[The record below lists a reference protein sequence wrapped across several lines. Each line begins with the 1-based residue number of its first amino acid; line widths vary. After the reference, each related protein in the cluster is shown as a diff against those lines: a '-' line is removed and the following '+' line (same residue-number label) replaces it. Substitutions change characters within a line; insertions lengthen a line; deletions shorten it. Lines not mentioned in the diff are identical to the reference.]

1 MKHTCQILG
10 TTTAYWEYNPDKPT
24 TLILIHG
31 FRGTHHGLLKI
42 AELLPD
48 YRLIIPDLPGFGVSD
63 ALTGGHGIGDYVE
76 WLFQFRQIVDPAS
89 PASYIVGHSFGSIVV
104 SHFASLHPS
113 TVAKLVVINPI
124 GAPALEGEQRLLT
137 QLAIL
142 YYWLGRKLPAR
153 AARAW
158 ISLKPITKITS
169 ITMRKTKDR
178 QIRKFID
185 KQHYTHFSTF
195 ANPTQL
201 AESFKTSVSHDVS
214 QVAEHLTMPTLMI
227 VGEKDDITA
236 LNKQRELHAKI
247 DGAELVIIPNVG
259 HLTHYETPDQVAS
272 AIRKFIK

>member
-1 MKHTCQILG
+1 MKHSCQILG
-10 TTTAYWEYNPDKPT
+10 TTTSYWEYNPDKPT

-42 AELLPD
+42 AELLPE
-48 YRLIIPDLPGFGVSD
+48 YRLIIPDLPGFGVSE

-76 WLFQFRQIVDPAS
+76 WLFQLRQIVDPDTPS
-89 PASYIVGHSFGSIVV
+89 SYIVGHSFGSIIV
-104 SHFASLHPS
+104 SHYASLHPS
-113 TVAKLVVINPI
+113 TVTKLTVINPI
-124 GAPALEGEQRLLT
+124 GAPALEGEQRFLT

-185 KQHYTHFSTF
+185 QQHYTHFSSF

-201 AESFKTSVSHDVS
+201 SQAFKTSVSHDVS

-227 VGEKDDITA
+227 VGEKDVITA
-236 LNKQRELHAKI
+236 LNKQHELHARI
-247 DGAELVIIPNVG
+247 NDAELVIIPDVG
-259 HLTHYETPDQVAS
+259 HLTHYETPSQVAL

>member
-10 TTTAYWEYNPDKPT
+10 TTTSYWEYNPDKPT

-42 AELLPD
+42 AELLPE
-48 YRLIIPDLPGFGVSD
+48 YRLIIPDLPGFGVSE

-76 WLFQFRQIVDPAS
+76 WLFQFRQIVDPETPS
-89 PASYIVGHSFGSIVV
+89 SYIVGHSFGSIIV
-104 SHFASLHPS
+104 SHYASLHPS
-113 TVAKLVVINPI
+113 TVTKLTVINPI

-185 KQHYTHFSTF
+185 EQHYTHFSSF

-201 AESFKTSVSHDVS
+201 SEAFKTSVSHDVS

-227 VGEKDDITA
+227 VGEKDVITA
-236 LNKQRELHAKI
+236 LNKQHELHAKI
-247 DGAELVIIPNVG
+247 DGAELVIIPDVG

-272 AIRKFIK
+272 AIRRFIK

>member
-1 MKHTCQILG
+1 MKHSCQILG

-42 AELLPD
+42 AELLPE
-48 YRLIIPDLPGFGVSD
+48 YRLIIPDLPGFGVSE

-76 WLFQFRQIVDPAS
+76 WLFQFRQIVDPERPS
-89 PASYIVGHSFGSIVV
+89 SYIVGHSFGSIIV
-104 SHFASLHPS
+104 SHYASLHPS
-113 TVAKLVVINPI
+113 TVTKLTVINPI
-124 GAPALEGEQRLLT
+124 GAPALEGEQRFLT

-142 YYWLGRKLPAR
+142 YYWLGRKLPAH

-185 KQHYTHFSTF
+185 EQHYTHFSSF

-201 AESFKTSVSHDVS
+201 SQAFKTSVSHDVS

-227 VGEKDDITA
+227 VGEKDVITA
-236 LNKQRELHAKI
+236 LNKQHELHAKI
-247 DGAELVIIPNVG
+247 DGAELVIIPDVG
-259 HLTHYETPDQVAS
+259 HLTHYETPSQVAS

>member
-1 MKHTCQILG
+1 MKHSCQILG
-10 TTTAYWEYNPDKPT
+10 TTTTYWEYNPDKPT

-42 AELLPD
+42 AEQLPE
-48 YRLIIPDLPGFGVSD
+48 YRLIIPDLPGFGVSE

-76 WLFQFRQIVDPAS
+76 WLFQFREIVDPS
-89 PASYIVGHSFGSIVV
+89 TPSSYIVGHSFGSIIV
-104 SHFASLHPS
+104 SHYASLHPS
-113 TVAKLVVINPI
+113 TVTKLTVINPI

-185 KQHYTHFSTF
+185 EQHYTHFSSF

-201 AESFKTSVSHDVS
+201 SEAFRTSVSHDVS

-227 VGEKDDITA
+227 VGEKDVITA
-236 LNKQRELHAKI
+236 LDKQHELHAKI
-247 DGAELVIIPNVG
+247 DGAELVIIPDVG
-259 HLTHYETPDQVAS
+259 HLTHYETPGEVAS
-272 AIRKFIK
+272 AIRKFIS

>member
-1 MKHTCQILG
+1 MKHSCQILG
-10 TTTAYWEYNPDKPT
+10 TTTNYWEYNPDRPT

-42 AELLPD
+42 AEQLPE
-48 YRLIIPDLPGFGVSD
+48 YRLIVPDLPGFGTSK
-63 ALTGGHGIGDYVE
+63 ALLSGHSIDDYVE
-76 WLFQFRQIVDPAS
+76 WLYQFRKIVDPTLPS
-89 PASYIVGHSFGSIVV
+89 SYIVGHSFGSIVV
-104 SHFASLHPS
+104 SHYAALHPS
-113 TVAKLVVINPI
+113 TVSKLTLINPI

-153 AARAW
+153 TARAW

-178 QIRKFID
+178 QVRKFID
-185 KQHYTHFSTF
+185 EQHYAHFSTF

-201 AESFKTSVSHDVS
+201 SEAFKTSVSHDVS
-214 QVAEHLTMPTLMI
+214 QVAEHLTMPTLMV

-236 LNKQRELHAKI
+236 LTKQHELHAKLS
-247 DGAELVIIPNVG
+247 DGELVIIPDVG
-259 HLTHYETPDQVAS
+259 HLTHYETPNQVAN
-272 AIRKFIK
+272 AIRKFIQ

>member
-1 MKHTCQILG
+1 MKHNCQILG
-10 TTTAYWEYNPDKPT
+10 TTTTYWEYNPDKPT

-42 AELLPD
+42 AELLPE
-48 YRLIIPDLPGFGVSD
+48 YRLIIPDLPGFGVSE
-63 ALTGGHGIGDYVE
+63 ALTSGHGIGDYVE
-76 WLFQFRQIVDPAS
+76 WLFQFRQIVDPS
-89 PASYIVGHSFGSIVV
+89 TPSSYIVGHSFGSIIV
-104 SHFASLHPS
+104 SHYASLHPS
-113 TVAKLVVINPI
+113 TVSKLTVINPI

-185 KQHYTHFSTF
+185 EQHYTHFSSF

-201 AESFKTSVSHDVS
+201 SEAFKTSVSHDVS

-227 VGEKDDITA
+227 VGEKDVITA
-236 LNKQRELHAKI
+236 LNKQHELHAKI
-247 DGAELVIIPNVG
+247 GDAELVIIPDVG
-259 HLTHYETPDQVAS
+259 HLTHYETPSQVAS

>member
-1 MKHTCQILG
+1 MKHSCQILG
-10 TTTAYWEYNPDKPT
+10 TTTSYWEYNPDKQT

-42 AELLPD
+42 AELLPE
-48 YRLIIPDLPGFGVSD
+48 YRLIIPDLPGFGISE
-63 ALTGGHGIGDYVE
+63 ALTGGHGIDDYVE
-76 WLFQFRQIVDPAS
+76 WLFQFRQIVDPETPS
-89 PASYIVGHSFGSIVV
+89 SYIVGHSFGSIIV
-104 SHFASLHPS
+104 SHYASLHPS
-113 TVAKLVVINPI
+113 TVTKLTVINPI

-153 AARAW
+153 TARAW

-185 KQHYTHFSTF
+185 EQHYTHFSSF

-201 AESFKTSVSHDVS
+201 SEAFKTSVSHDVS

-227 VGEKDDITA
+227 VGEKDVITA
-236 LNKQRELHAKI
+236 LDKQHELHAKI
-247 DGAELVIIPNVG
+247 DGAELVIIPDVG
-259 HLTHYETPDQVAS
+259 HLTHYETPGQVAS

>member
-1 MKHTCQILG
+1 MKHSCQILG
-10 TTTAYWEYNPDKPT
+10 TTTNYWEYNPDKPT

-42 AELLPD
+42 AEQLPE
-48 YRLIIPDLPGFGVSD
+48 YRLIIPDLPGFGVSE
-63 ALTGGHGIGDYVE
+63 ALLSGHSIDDYVE
-76 WLFQFRQIVDPAS
+76 WLYHFRQIVDPS
-89 PASYIVGHSFGSIVV
+89 TPSSYIVGHSFGSIIV
-104 SHFASLHPS
+104 SHYGALHPS
-113 TVAKLVVINPI
+113 TVNKLTLINPI

-158 ISLKPITKITS
+158 ISLKPITKVTS

-178 QIRKFID
+178 EVRKFID
-185 KQHYTHFSTF
+185 EQHYTHFSTF

-201 AESFKTSVSHDVS
+201 SEAFKTSVSHDVS
-214 QVAEHLTMPTLMI
+214 QVADHLTMPTLMI

-236 LNKQRELHAKI
+236 LTKQHELHAKLS
-247 DGAELVIIPNVG
+247 DGELVIIPDVG
-259 HLTHYETPDQVAS
+259 HLTHYETPGQVAN
-272 AIRKFIK
+272 AIRNFIQ

>member
-1 MKHTCQILG
+1 MKHSCQILG

-42 AELLPD
+42 AELLPE
-48 YRLIIPDLPGFGVSD
+48 YRLIIPDLPGFGASE
-63 ALTGGHGIGDYVE
+63 ALTSGHGIGDYVE
-76 WLFQFRQIVDPAS
+76 WLFQFRQVVDPETPS
-89 PASYIVGHSFGSIVV
+89 SYIIGHSFGSIIV
-104 SHFASLHPS
+104 SHYASLHPS
-113 TVAKLVVINPI
+113 TVSKLTIINPI

-185 KQHYTHFSTF
+185 EQHYTHFSSF

-201 AESFKTSVSHDVS
+201 SEAFKTSVSHDVS

-227 VGEKDDITA
+227 VGEKDVITA
-236 LNKQRELHAKI
+236 LNKQHELHAKI
-247 DGAELVIIPNVG
+247 GNAELTIIPDVG
-259 HLTHYETPDQVAS
+259 HLTHYETPSQVAS

>member
-1 MKHTCQILG
+1 MKHSCQILG
-10 TTTAYWEYNPDKPT
+10 TTTTYWEYNPDKPT
-24 TLILIHG
+24 TLFLIHG

-42 AELLPD
+42 VEQLPE
-48 YRLIIPDLPGFGVSD
+48 YRLIVPDLPGFGVSE
-63 ALTGGHGIGDYVE
+63 ALLSGHSIDDYVE
-76 WLFQFRQIVDPAS
+76 WLYQFRQIVDPALPS
-89 PASYIVGHSFGSIVV
+89 SYIVGHSFGSIVA
-104 SHFASLHPS
+104 SHYAALHPS
-113 TVAKLVVINPI
+113 TASKLTLINPI
-124 GAPALEGEQRLLT
+124 GAPALEGEQRFLT

-178 QIRKFID
+178 QVRKFID
-185 KQHYTHFSTF
+185 EQHYAHFSTF

-201 AESFKTSVSHDVS
+201 SEAFKTSVSHDVS

-227 VGEKDDITA
+227 VGEKDDITP
-236 LNKQRELHAKI
+236 LTKQHELHAKLS
-247 DGAELVIIPNVG
+247 DGELVIIPDVG

>member
-1 MKHTCQILG
+1 MKHSCQILG
-10 TTTAYWEYNPDKPT
+10 TTTTYWEYNPDKPT

-42 AELLPD
+42 AEQLPE
-48 YRLIIPDLPGFGVSD
+48 YRLIIPDLPGFGVSE

-76 WLFQFRQIVDPAS
+76 WLFQFREIVDPSAPS
-89 PASYIVGHSFGSIVV
+89 SYIVGHSFGSIIV
-104 SHFASLHPS
+104 SHYASIHPS
-113 TVAKLVVINPI
+113 TVTKLTVINPI
-124 GAPALEGEQRLLT
+124 GAPALKGEQRLLT

-185 KQHYTHFSTF
+185 EQHYTHFSSF

-201 AESFKTSVSHDVS
+201 SEAFKTSVSHDVS

-227 VGEKDDITA
+227 VGEKDVITA
-236 LNKQRELHAKI
+236 LDKQHALHAKI
-247 DGAELVIIPNVG
+247 DSAELVIIPDVG
-259 HLTHYETPDQVAS
+259 HLTHYETPSEVAS

>member
-1 MKHTCQILG
+1 MKHSCQILG
-10 TTTAYWEYNPDKPT
+10 TTTNYWEYNPDKLT

-31 FRGTHHGLLKI
+31 FRGTHHGLLRI
-42 AELLPD
+42 AELLPK
-48 YRLIIPDLPGFGVSD
+48 YRLIIPDLPGFGMSE
-63 ALTGGHGIGDYVE
+63 ALTSGHEIDDYVE
-76 WLFQFRQIVDPAS
+76 WLFQFRQLVDPHVPS
-89 PASYIVGHSFGSIVV
+89 SYIVGHSFGSIIV
-104 SHFASLHPS
+104 SHYASLHPS
-113 TVAKLVVINPI
+113 TVTKLTLINPI

-158 ISLKPITKITS
+158 ISFKPITKITS
-169 ITMRKTKDR
+169 VAMRKTKDR

-185 KQHYTHFSTF
+185 EQHYTHFSTF

-201 AESFKTSVSHDVS
+201 SEAFKASVSHDVS

-236 LNKQRELHAKI
+236 LSKQHELHAKI
-247 DGAELVIIPNVG
+247 NDAELVIIPDVG
-259 HLTHYETPDQVAS
+259 HLTHYETPGEVAS
-272 AIRKFIK
+272 AIRAFIK

>member
-10 TTTAYWEYNPDKPT
+10 TTTSYWEYNPDKPT

-42 AELLPD
+42 AELLPE
-48 YRLIIPDLPGFGVSD
+48 YRLIIPDLPGFGVSE

-76 WLFQFRQIVDPAS
+76 WLFQFRQIVDPETPS
-89 PASYIVGHSFGSIVV
+89 SYIVGHSFGSIIV
-104 SHFASLHPS
+104 SHYASLHPL
-113 TVAKLVVINPI
+113 TVTKLTLINPI
-124 GAPALEGEQRLLT
+124 GAPALEGEQRFLT

-158 ISLKPITKITS
+158 ISFKPITKITS
-169 ITMRKTKDR
+169 VTMRRTKDR

-185 KQHYTHFSTF
+185 EQHYTHFSTF

-201 AESFKTSVSHDVS
+201 SEAFKTSVSHDVS
-214 QVAEHLTMPTLMI
+214 QVAKHLAMPTLMI

-236 LNKQRELHAKI
+236 LSKQHELHAKI
-247 DGAELVIIPNVG
+247 DDAELVIIPEVG
-259 HLTHYETPDQVAS
+259 HLTHYETPGEVAS
-272 AIRKFIK
+272 AIRNFIK

>member
-1 MKHTCQILG
+1 MKHSCQILG
-10 TTTAYWEYNPDKPT
+10 TATSYWEYNPDKPT
-24 TLILIHG
+24 TLIFIHG

-42 AELLPD
+42 AELLPE
-48 YRLIIPDLPGFGVSD
+48 YRLIIPDLPGFGVSE

-76 WLFQFRQIVDPAS
+76 WLFQFRQIVDPETPS
-89 PASYIVGHSFGSIVV
+89 SYIIGHSFGSIIV
-104 SHFASLHPS
+104 SHYASLHPS
-113 TVAKLVVINPI
+113 TVTKLTVINPI

-185 KQHYTHFSTF
+185 EQHYTHFSSF
-195 ANPTQL
+195 ADPTQL
-201 AESFKTSVSHDVS
+201 SEAFKTSVSHDVS
-214 QVAEHLTMPTLMI
+214 QVAERLTMPTLMI
-227 VGEKDDITA
+227 VGEKDVITA
-236 LNKQRELHAKI
+236 LDKQHELHAKI
-247 DGAELVIIPNVG
+247 DGAELVIIPDVG
-259 HLTHYETPDQVAS
+259 HLTHYETPGQVAT

>member
-1 MKHTCQILG
+1 MKHSCQILG
-10 TTTAYWEYNPDKPT
+10 TTTNYWEYNPDKPT

-42 AELLPD
+42 AEQLPE
-48 YRLIIPDLPGFGVSD
+48 YRLIIPDLPGFGVSE
-63 ALTGGHGIGDYVE
+63 ALLSGHSIDDYVE
-76 WLFQFRQIVDPAS
+76 WLYHFRQIVDPS
-89 PASYIVGHSFGSIVV
+89 TPSSYIVGHSFGSIIV
-104 SHFASLHPS
+104 SHYGALNPS
-113 TVAKLVVINPI
+113 TVNKLTLINPI

-158 ISLKPITKITS
+158 ISLKPITKVTS

-178 QIRKFID
+178 EVRKFID
-185 KQHYTHFSTF
+185 EQHYTHFSTF

-201 AESFKTSVSHDVS
+201 SEAFKTSVSHDVS
-214 QVAEHLTMPTLMI
+214 QVADHLTMPTLMI

-236 LNKQRELHAKI
+236 LTKQHELHAKLS
-247 DGAELVIIPNVG
+247 DGELVIIPDVG
-259 HLTHYETPDQVAS
+259 HLTHYETPGQVAN
-272 AIRKFIK
+272 AIRNFIQ

>member
-1 MKHTCQILG
+1 MKHSCQILG

-42 AELLPD
+42 AELLPE
-48 YRLIIPDLPGFGVSD
+48 YRLIIPDLPGFGVSE

-76 WLFQFRQIVDPAS
+76 WLFQFRQIVDPETPS
-89 PASYIVGHSFGSIVV
+89 SYIVGHSFGSIIV
-104 SHFASLHPS
+104 SHYASLHPS
-113 TVAKLVVINPI
+113 TVTKLTVINPI
-124 GAPALEGEQRLLT
+124 GAPALEGEQRFLT

-185 KQHYTHFSTF
+185 EQHYTHFSSF

-201 AESFKTSVSHDVS
+201 SQAFKTSVSHDVS

-227 VGEKDDITA
+227 VGEKDVITA
-236 LNKQRELHAKI
+236 LNKQHELHAKI
-247 DGAELVIIPNVG
+247 DGAELVIIPDVG
-259 HLTHYETPDQVAS
+259 HLTHYETPSQVAS

>member
-1 MKHTCQILG
+1 MKHNCQILG
-10 TTTAYWEYNPDKPT
+10 TTTSYWEYNPDKPT

-42 AELLPD
+42 AELLPE
-48 YRLIIPDLPGFGVSD
+48 YRLIIPDLPGFGVSE

-76 WLFQFRQIVDPAS
+76 WLFQFRQIVDPETPS
-89 PASYIVGHSFGSIVV
+89 SYIVGHSFGSIIV
-104 SHFASLHPS
+104 SHYASLHPS
-113 TVAKLVVINPI
+113 TVSKLTVINPI

-185 KQHYTHFSTF
+185 EQHYTHFSSF

-201 AESFKTSVSHDVS
+201 SEAFKTSVSHDVS

-227 VGEKDDITA
+227 VGEQDVITT
-236 LNKQRELHAKI
+236 LSKQHKLHAKI
-247 DGAELVIIPNVG
+247 GEAELVIIPDVG
-259 HLTHYETPDQVAS
+259 HLTHYETPSQVAS

>member
-10 TTTAYWEYNPDKPT
+10 TTTSYWEYNPNKPT

-42 AELLPD
+42 AELLPE
-48 YRLIIPDLPGFGVSD
+48 YRLIIPDLPGFGVSE
-63 ALTGGHGIGDYVE
+63 ALAGGHGIGDYVE
-76 WLFQFRQIVDPAS
+76 WLFQFRQIVDPETPS
-89 PASYIVGHSFGSIVV
+89 SYIIGHSFGSIIV
-104 SHFASLHPS
+104 SHYASLHPS
-113 TVAKLVVINPI
+113 TVTKLTVINPI

-185 KQHYTHFSTF
+185 EQHYTHFSSF

-201 AESFKTSVSHDVS
+201 SEAFKTSVSHDVS

-227 VGEKDDITA
+227 VGEKDVITA
-236 LNKQRELHAKI
+236 LNKQHELHAKI
-247 DGAELVIIPNVG
+247 DGAELVIIPDVG

-272 AIRKFIK
+272 AIRRFIK

>member
-1 MKHTCQILG
+1 MKHNCQILG
-10 TTTAYWEYNPDKPT
+10 TTTTYWEYNPDKPT

-42 AELLPD
+42 AELLPE
-48 YRLIIPDLPGFGVSD
+48 YRLIIPDLPGFGVSE

-76 WLFQFRQIVDPAS
+76 WLFQFRQIVDPS
-89 PASYIVGHSFGSIVV
+89 TPSSYIVGHSFGSIIV
-104 SHFASLHPS
+104 SHYASLHPS
-113 TVAKLVVINPI
+113 TVSKLTIINPI

-185 KQHYTHFSTF
+185 EQHYTHFSSF

-201 AESFKTSVSHDVS
+201 SEAFKTSVSHDVS

-227 VGEKDDITA
+227 VGEKDVITA
-236 LNKQRELHAKI
+236 LNKQHELHAKI
-247 DGAELVIIPNVG
+247 GDAELVIIPDVG
-259 HLTHYETPDQVAS
+259 HLTHYETPSQVAS

>member
-1 MKHTCQILG
+1 MKHSCQILG
-10 TTTAYWEYNPDKPT
+10 TTTTYWEYNPDKPT

-42 AELLPD
+42 AEQLPE
-48 YRLIIPDLPGFGVSD
+48 YRLIIPDLPGFGVSE

-76 WLFQFRQIVDPAS
+76 WLFQFREIVDPS
-89 PASYIVGHSFGSIVV
+89 TPSSYIVGHSFGSIIV
-104 SHFASLHPS
+104 SHYASLHPS
-113 TVAKLVVINPI
+113 TVTKLTVINPI

-185 KQHYTHFSTF
+185 EQHYTHFSSF

-201 AESFKTSVSHDVS
+201 SEAFRTSVSHDVS

-227 VGEKDDITA
+227 AGEKDVITA
-236 LNKQRELHAKI
+236 LDKQHELHAKI
-247 DGAELVIIPNVG
+247 DGAELVIIPDVG
-259 HLTHYETPDQVAS
+259 HLTHYETPGEVAS
-272 AIRKFIK
+272 AIRKFIS

>member
-1 MKHTCQILG
+1 MKHNCQILG
-10 TTTAYWEYNPDKPT
+10 TTTSYWEYNPDKPT

-42 AELLPD
+42 AELLPE
-48 YRLIIPDLPGFGVSD
+48 YRLIIPDLPGFGVSE

-76 WLFQFRQIVDPAS
+76 WLFQFRQIVDPETPS
-89 PASYIVGHSFGSIVV
+89 SYIVGHSFGSIIV
-104 SHFASLHPS
+104 SHYASLHPS
-113 TVAKLVVINPI
+113 TVSKLTVINPI

-185 KQHYTHFSTF
+185 EQHYTHFSSF

-201 AESFKTSVSHDVS
+201 SEAFKTSVSHDVS

-227 VGEKDDITA
+227 VGEQDVITA
-236 LNKQRELHAKI
+236 LSKQHKLHAKI
-247 DGAELVIIPNVG
+247 GEAELVIIPDVG
-259 HLTHYETPDQVAS
+259 HLTHYETPSQVAS

>member
-137 QLAIL
+137 QLAVL

>member
-1 MKHTCQILG
+1 MKHSCQILG

-48 YRLIIPDLPGFGVSD
+48 YRLIIPDLPGFGVSE
-63 ALTGGHGIGDYVE
+63 ALAGGHEIGDYAE
-76 WLFQFRQIVDPAS
+76 WLFQFRQIVEPES
-89 PASYIVGHSFGSIVV
+89 LSSYIVGHSFGSIIV
-104 SHFASLHPS
+104 SHYASLHPS
-113 TVAKLVVINPI
+113 TVTKLTLINPI

-158 ISLKPITKITS
+158 ISFKPITKITS

-178 QIRKFID
+178 AIRKFID
-185 KQHYTHFSTF
+185 EQHYTHFSSF

-201 AESFKTSVSHDVS
+201 SQTFKTSVSHDVS

-227 VGEKDDITA
+227 VGEKDVITA
-236 LNKQRELHAKI
+236 LDKQRELHTKI
-247 DGAELVIIPNVG
+247 DGAEIVVIPNVG
-259 HLTHYETPDQVAS
+259 HLTHYETPGEVAS
-272 AIRKFIK
+272 AIRQFIK

>member
-1 MKHTCQILG
+1 MKHNCQILG
-10 TTTAYWEYNPDKPT
+10 TTTTYWEYNPDKPT

-42 AELLPD
+42 AELLPE
-48 YRLIIPDLPGFGVSD
+48 YRLIIPDLPGFGVSE

-76 WLFQFRQIVDPAS
+76 WLFQFRQIVDPS
-89 PASYIVGHSFGSIVV
+89 TPSSYIVGHSFGSIIV
-104 SHFASLHPS
+104 SHYASLHPS
-113 TVAKLVVINPI
+113 TVSKLTVINPI

-185 KQHYTHFSTF
+185 EQHYTHFSSF

-201 AESFKTSVSHDVS
+201 SEAFKTSVSHDVS

-227 VGEKDDITA
+227 VGEKDVITA
-236 LNKQRELHAKI
+236 LNKQHELHAKI
-247 DGAELVIIPNVG
+247 GDAELVIIPDVG
-259 HLTHYETPDQVAS
+259 HLTHYETPSQVAS

>member
-1 MKHTCQILG
+1 MKHNCQILG
-10 TTTAYWEYNPDKPT
+10 TTTSYWEYNPDKPT

-42 AELLPD
+42 AELLPE
-48 YRLIIPDLPGFGVSD
+48 YRLIIPDLPGFGVSE
-63 ALTGGHGIGDYVE
+63 ALTGSHGIGDYVE
-76 WLFQFRQIVDPAS
+76 WLFQFRQIVDPETPS
-89 PASYIVGHSFGSIVV
+89 SYIVGHSFGSIIV
-104 SHFASLHPS
+104 SHYASLHPS
-113 TVAKLVVINPI
+113 TVSKLTVINPI

-185 KQHYTHFSTF
+185 EQHYTHFSSF

-201 AESFKTSVSHDVS
+201 SEAFKTSVSHDVS

-227 VGEKDDITA
+227 VGEQDVITT
-236 LNKQRELHAKI
+236 LSKQHKLHAKI
-247 DGAELVIIPNVG
+247 GEAELVIIPDVG
-259 HLTHYETPDQVAS
+259 HLTHYETPSQVAS

>member
-236 LNKQRELHAKI
+236 LNKQRELHTKI

>member
-1 MKHTCQILG
+1 MKHSCQILG
-10 TTTAYWEYNPDKPT
+10 TTTSYWEYNPDKPT

-42 AELLPD
+42 AEQLSE
-48 YRLIIPDLPGFGVSD
+48 YRLIIPDLPGFGVSE

-76 WLFQFRQIVDPAS
+76 WLFQFRQIVDPETPS
-89 PASYIVGHSFGSIVV
+89 SYIVGHSFGSIIV
-104 SHFASLHPS
+104 SHYASLHPS
-113 TVAKLVVINPI
+113 TVSKLTVINPI

-185 KQHYTHFSTF
+185 EQHYTHFSSF

-201 AESFKTSVSHDVS
+201 SEAFKTSVSHDVS

-227 VGEKDDITA
+227 VGEKDVITA
-236 LNKQRELHAKI
+236 LNKQHELHAKI
-247 DGAELVIIPNVG
+247 GNAELVIIPDVG
-259 HLTHYETPDQVAS
+259 HLTHYETPSQVAS